1 MQSQMH
7 KCMNSKYRNK
17 SEIYHDAAVELIKG
31 DYLFSPIP
39 HIAYYS
45 CLLLMSH
52 IWFVE
57 KQHSIT
63 ELQTKDNGEYT
74 NKVHVILANKIKE
87 LVIENFKK
95 TDVTIGDEFGKKLA
109 KARLIENFYWRLTK
123 YYNDLASEYQANVLE
138 LNKFKDKAHQKSF
151 NCFKHVNSLVEK
163 TKEQ

>member
-109 KARLIENFYWRLTK
+109 KWKKLRVKADYKDEDITKEDSQKAIEI
-123 YYNDLASEYQANVLE
+123 SERILSI
-138 LNKFKDKAHQKSF
+138 LNKLK
-151 NCFKHVNSLVEK
+151 
-163 TKEQ
+163 

>member
-1 MQSQMH
+1 MQSLNVILQSQMH

-63 ELQTKDNGEYT
+63 EMQTKDNGEYT

-109 KARLIENFYWRLTK
+109 KLKKLRVKADYKDEDITKEDSQKAIEI
-123 YYNDLASEYQANVLE
+123 SERILSI
-138 LNKFKDKAHQKSF
+138 LNKLK
-151 NCFKHVNSLVEK
+151 
-163 TKEQ
+163 

>member
-1 MQSQMH
+1 
-7 KCMNSKYRNK
+7 
-17 SEIYHDAAVELIKG
+17 
-31 DYLFSPIP
+31 
-39 HIAYYS
+39 
-45 CLLLMSH
+45 MSH

-109 KARLIENFYWRLTK
+109 KLKKLRVKADYKDEDITKEDSQKAIEI
-123 YYNDLASEYQANVLE
+123 SERILSI
-138 LNKFKDKAHQKSF
+138 LNKLK
-151 NCFKHVNSLVEK
+151 
-163 TKEQ
+163 